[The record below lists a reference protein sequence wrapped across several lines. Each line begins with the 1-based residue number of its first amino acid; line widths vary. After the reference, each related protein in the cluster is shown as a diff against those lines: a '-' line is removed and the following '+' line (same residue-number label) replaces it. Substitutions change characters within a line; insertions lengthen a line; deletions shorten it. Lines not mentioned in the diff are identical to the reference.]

1 MVCMCMMAIIPI
13 NKGLI
18 IMAVAQ
24 SNLVRKQ
31 FLISEES
38 VAKLEKLAETRHISA
53 SEVVRQAIDSYD
65 PYQSQ
70 EMEMPELIDLV
81 SARLKEAISS
91 TQEANKKVA
100 NTLKLLDH
108 GDDK

>member
-1 MVCMCMMAIIPI
+1 MA
-13 NKGLI
+13 
-18 IMAVAQ
+18 AVQ

-38 VAKLEKLAETRHISA
+38 VAKLEKLAEARHISA

-81 SARLKEAISS
+81 SARLKEAVSS
-91 TQEANKKVA
+91 TKKANKKVA
-100 NTLKLLDH
+100 DTLKLLDR
-108 GDDK
+108 GEGK

>member
-1 MVCMCMMAIIPI
+1 MAAAP
-13 NKGLI
+13 
-18 IMAVAQ
+18 

-38 VAKLEKLAETRHISA
+38 VAKLEKLAEARHISA

-70 EMEMPELIDLV
+70 EMEMPELMDLV
-81 SARLKEAISS
+81 STRLKEAISS
-91 TQEANKKVA
+91 TKKANKKIA
-100 NTLKLLDH
+100 NALKLLDH
-108 GDDK
+108 GEGK

>member
-1 MVCMCMMAIIPI
+1 
-13 NKGLI
+13 
-18 IMAVAQ
+18 MAVAQ

-38 VAKLEKLAETRHISA
+38 VAKLEKLAEAQHISA

-70 EMEMPELIDLV
+70 EMEMPELMDLV
-81 SARLKEAISS
+81 STRLKEAISS
-91 TQEANKKVA
+91 TKKANKKVA

-108 GDDK
+108 GGGK